1 MLDRRYTGSKVLC
14 RVILILMFIA
24 TFLFVSINLIYLVFL
39 PLALT
44 LLSWQR
50 HRYYDWLF
58 IVYYFIYA
66 VSLVTSND
74 IGHSSRLG
82 AFYLGVPAVCYV
94 LFLFPELVDNGE
106 EKTIKIMCLLGISI
120 AFGTMLFIF

>member
-1 MLDRRYTGSKVLC
+1 FQQLASSSTYFHEC
-14 RVILILMFIA
+14 R
-24 TFLFVSINLIYLVFL
+24 TYYLK
-39 PLALT
+39 
-44 LLSWQR
+44 SG
-50 HRYYDWLF
+50 
-58 IVYYFIYA
+58 
-66 VSLVTSND
+66 VTSND

>member
-14 RVILILMFIA
+14 RIILILMFIA

-66 VSLVTSND
+66 VSLARIQLRSATLSN
-74 IGHSSRLG
+74 
-82 AFYLGVPAVCYV
+82 
-94 LFLFPELVDNGE
+94 
-106 EKTIKIMCLLGISI
+106 IKKLKPSPQI
-120 AFGTMLFIF
+120 